1 MSVTSAGVGDA
12 PCSMDGDYP
21 SKQLAAS
28 QLAASLSTAQ
38 LQFSDS
44 LRSVSSFMSKMENSF
59 AEPPSYSPMPMNPV
73 HVESAELDNP
83 APLLPDSPPPTYRS
97 SDRMIS
103 EEAMDIIKQM
113 EKENSSPA
121 ATSLLH
127 QAIAKSPPPPLR
139 HQPPHAAPDIASDRI
154 SVGATGTLVRAL
166 LFGWVRWSRSD
177 GLHRWRRAS
186 DGTRMAK
193 VSVQHSAWLTA
204 PDRRKR
210 CSEMSTRSK

>member
-59 AEPPSYSPMPMNPV
+59 AEPPSYSPMPMNPA
-73 HVESAELDNP
+73 HIESAELDNP
-83 APLLPDSPPPTYRS
+83 APLTDSPPPTYRS
-97 SDRMIS
+97 SDQMIS

-121 ATSLLH
+121 AASLLH
-127 QAIAKSPPPPLR
+127 LATAKSPPPPLR
-139 HQPPHAAPDIASDRI
+139 HQPPHTAPDRAPDRI
-154 SVGATGTLVRAL
+154 SVGATGAATGALVRAL
-166 LFGWVRWSRSD
+166 LIGWVRWARSD
-177 GLHRWRRAS
+177 GLHRWKRAS
-186 DGTRMAK
+186 DRTRIAK
-193 VSVQHSAWLTA
+193 VSARHSADTG
-204 PDRRKR
+204 PG
-210 CSEMSTRSK
+210 